1 MPQGF
6 QPSTSNHSPI
16 PKLPGLLN
24 LLICIGSGK
33 VQRASR
39 KTKTVS
45 SHLLLEDILKALRG
59 CAGWQEDLH
68 VPALPVDRS
77 SPPSRPQLCPGSPGR
92 VYSEQGGGCAH
103 RQMDTGP
110 R

>member
-24 LLICIGSGK
+24 PLICIGSGK
-33 VQRASR
+33 VQRASW

-45 SHLLLEDILKALRG
+45 SHLLLEDILKAFLEMLCRV
-59 CAGWQEDLH
+59 AGRLKCTSPASRQIEPSLKT
-68 VPALPVDRS
+68 PALP
-77 SPPSRPQLCPGSPGR
+77 
-92 VYSEQGGGCAH
+92 
-103 RQMDTGP
+103 RQSW
-110 R
+110 